1 MTNANFR
8 LNQAKYIAEVALRL
22 LENMNLLIPG
32 KVAFYVW
39 LRGKRVILIFDPLSL
54 RKPEMV
60 VSSTFVHRVS
70 TALGGRR
77 VIATNSRG
85 IFLQVSYRTTPLMKL
100 ETQLLNL
107 SLQPSPL
114 HVPIGI
120 TKKGTF
126 WLSIVEMDSVLIG
139 GTRRMGKTNLIHTW
153 ILALLHGKL
162 AFLVLW
168 DGKDGVEFG
177 RYAGRENILVVDKLQ
192 EGIQHLVEEMS
203 RRKTLFQSAKV
214 NSMLSYNQKNKA
226 KLNPLVLIVDEAAL
240 IPDDLQSALS
250 HLIAVG
256 GAYGIHPII
265 ATQRPDAQAVQGML
279 KANLSTRIALPVPS
293 HHDSQVIL
301 GRSGAEKLP
310 KEKGRLLLVWNARL
324 VEAQAYLA
332 PLDEVPE
339 RPRPRSLLAERE
351 LRLVDAAIA
360 EDGWFRVREIA
371 NQTGESRD
379 WVGSL
384 AKRWERMGY
393 LTPVQ
398 RNEKGHPQ
406 GRRLTDS
413 LLQTAGLGEFGDL
426 AEQAD
431 RADWA
436 QKTLVSI

>member
-1 MTNANFR
+1 MTTNFR
-8 LNQAKYIAEVALRL
+8 MAQTKIIVEVILRL
-22 LENMNLLIPG
+22 LKNQNLLIPG
-32 KVAFYVW
+32 RVAFYVW
-39 LRGKRVILIFDPLSL
+39 LRGKRAILIFDPLAL
-54 RKPEMV
+54 RKPEAV
-60 VSSTFVHRVS
+60 IQALFVHRVS

-85 IFLQVSYRTTPLMKL
+85 IFLQVAYRTLPVIKL
-100 ETQLLNL
+100 ETQALDL
-107 SLQPSPL
+107 SQQPSPL
-114 HVPIGI
+114 HIPIGQ
-120 TKKGTF
+120 TKRGPL
-126 WLSIVEMDSVLIG
+126 WLSIVDMDSVLIG

-153 ILALLHGKL
+153 ILALLHGK
-162 AFLVLW
+162 AARLVLW

-177 RYAGRENILVVDKLQ
+177 RYAKKDGVLVVNDLAT
-192 EGIQHLVEEMS
+192 GIQHLVEKMS
-203 RRKTLFQSAKV
+203 HRKLLFQKAKV
-214 NSMLSYNQKNKA
+214 NSLATYNAKTKA
-226 KLNPLVLIVDEAAL
+226 KLSPLVLIVDEAAL

-265 ATQRPDAQAVQGML
+265 ATQRPDAKAVQGML

-324 VEAQAYLA
+324 IEVQAYLA
-332 PLDEVPE
+332 PLDKEPDC
-339 RPRPRSLLAERE
+339 PHPQSLLGERE

-379 WVGSL
+379 WVNGI
-384 AKRWERMGY
+384 AKRWESMGY
-393 LTPVQ
+393 LTSVQ

-406 GRRLTDS
+406 GRRLTNS
-413 LLQTAGLGEFGDL
+413 LLETAGLGGQGDL
-426 AEQAD
+426 ADQAD
-431 RADWA
+431 LA
-436 QKTLVSI
+436 LF

>member
-1 MTNANFR
+1 MTTNFR
-8 LNQAKYIAEVALRL
+8 LAQTKMIIEVILRL
-22 LENMNLLIPG
+22 LENQNLLIPG
-32 KVAFYVW
+32 RVAFYVW
-39 LRGKRVILIFDPLSL
+39 LRGKRAILIFDPLAL
-54 RKPEMV
+54 RKPEII
-60 VSSTFVHRVS
+60 VSALFVHRVV

-85 IFLQVSYRTTPLMKL
+85 IFLQVAYRALPIIKL
-100 ETQLLNL
+100 ATQLLNL

-114 HVPIGI
+114 HVPIGM

-162 AFLVLW
+162 ARLVLW

-177 RYAGRENILVVDKLQ
+177 RYEGKDGVLVVNDLAV
-192 EGIQHLVEEMS
+192 GIRHLVEKM
-203 RRKTLFQSAKV
+203 RQYKALFKGVDV
-214 NSMLSYNQKNKA
+214 NSRTAYNAKAKA
-226 KLNPLVLIVDEAAL
+226 KLPIFVLIVDEAAL

-265 ATQRPDAQAVQGML
+265 ATQRPDSQAVQGTL

-293 HHDSQVIL
+293 RYDSQVIL

-324 VEAQAYLA
+324 IEVQAYLA
-332 PLDEVPE
+332 PVDEEPQP
-339 RPRPRSLLAERE
+339 PRIQSLLGERE
-351 LRLVDAAIA
+351 LRLVETAIA

-371 NQTGESRD
+371 NQTSESRD
-379 WVGSL
+379 WVNGL
-384 AKRWERMGY
+384 AKRWEQMGY

-406 GRRLTDS
+406 GRCLTDS
-413 LLQTAGLGEFGDL
+413 LLQTAGLGGQGDL
-426 AEQAD
+426 AD
-431 RADWA
+431 RADMA
-436 QKTLVSI
+436 DLALKTSISI